1 MVEPHQ
7 LSDRDQVRRALQA
20 GRFLLFKHSP
30 ICPIS
35 ARAFR
40 EYGRFCAEHG
50 DVATGWIDVVAQRP
64 VSQWVAE
71 LTGVPH
77 QSPQALLF
85 VDGQV
90 QWHASHSMIT
100 RDALVGTVS

>member
-1 MVEPHQ
+1 MVEPPQ
-7 LSDRDQVRRALQA
+7 LSDRDQVRQALQG

-35 ARAFR
+35 ARAFE
-40 EYGRFCAEHG
+40 EYRRFAAERG
-50 DVATGWIDVVAQRP
+50 DVVTGWIDVIAQRL

-85 VDGQV
+85 LDGQV
-90 QWHASHSMIT
+90 QWHASHSSIT
-100 RDALVGTVS
+100 RDALAGAVS